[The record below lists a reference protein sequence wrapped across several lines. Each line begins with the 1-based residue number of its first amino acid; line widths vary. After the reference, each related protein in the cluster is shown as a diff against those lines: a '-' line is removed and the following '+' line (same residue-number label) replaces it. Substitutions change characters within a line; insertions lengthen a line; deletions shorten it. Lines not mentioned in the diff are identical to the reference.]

1 MEKWQPNGRLL
12 FAGLASALF
21 DLKSEF
27 RYVYVELLC
36 A

>member
-1 MEKWQPNGRLL
+1 MGVSL